1 MLKQKYTYLFA
12 VLALALL
19 FWIYWNR
26 QGDGVRN
33 GPPEAGSGA
42 YEAMIDRQ
50 ATHLRFSRHARCRMG
65 CRQID
70 EQEVREIIA
79 RGDINAGK
87 VEHSGK
93 GISIPLE
100 GITRDRQRV
109 RIVVAP
115 KKNREMVLVTVID
128 LDTEWECD
136 CP

>member
-12 VLALALL
+12 LLALALL
-19 FWIYWNR
+19 FWINRNR
-26 QGDGVRN
+26 QGDGGLNR
-33 GPPEAGSGA
+33 PPGAGSGS

-50 ATHLRFSRHARCRMG
+50 ATNLKFSRHARCRMG

-79 RGDINAGK
+79 KGDINSGK
-87 VEHSGK
+87 IEKSGK
-93 GISIPLE
+93 GVSIPLE

-109 RIVVAP
+109 RIVIAP

-128 LDTEWECD
+128 LDTEWDCD